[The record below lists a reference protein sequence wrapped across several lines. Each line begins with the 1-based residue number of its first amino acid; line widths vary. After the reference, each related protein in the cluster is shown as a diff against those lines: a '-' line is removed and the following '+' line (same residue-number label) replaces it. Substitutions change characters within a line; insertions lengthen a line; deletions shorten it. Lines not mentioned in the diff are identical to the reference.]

1 MDHFDTKSNT
11 LETTLETTLESALG
25 TVMKKPDKML
35 NMNYFEII
43 NDDIRNFRKLNNY
56 QMEYI
61 KDLTNDEK
69 MSYLIFIII
78 VLD

>member
-1 MDHFDTKSNT
+1 
-11 LETTLETTLESALG
+11 
-25 TVMKKPDKML
+25 ML

-43 NDDIRNFRKLNNY
+43 KDDVRNFRKLNNY

-69 MSYLIFIII
+69 NELFNICNDCIGLLKSLI
-78 VLD
+78 